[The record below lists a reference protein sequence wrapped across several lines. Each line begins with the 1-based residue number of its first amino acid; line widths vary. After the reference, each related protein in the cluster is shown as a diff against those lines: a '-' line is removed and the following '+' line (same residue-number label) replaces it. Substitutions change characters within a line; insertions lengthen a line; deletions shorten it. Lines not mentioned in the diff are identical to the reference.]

1 MPTSESPREPMTEY
15 QYVCCHF
22 DIMVSIKSPIAL
34 FFRRYHQ
41 FNYNPQYSAKD
52 EMNRMCEFFKWKKGG
67 NKDLK
72 VRTLLRQA
80 EVDQAGWLE
89 PKKNDKND
97 SVLDVLQR
105 AECQILDTSPVPP
118 ASINSSITI
127 HIPNGEVWCE
137 YNRMS
142 NFFHWKKGNKKEKN
156 ARNLFKRALV
166 DEFGAIY
173 GEKDDRLDDLQ
184 LLCRK
189 LEVDPLPQTITDCK
203 EAIQAHYVNIVD
215 FVDCERT
222 GKPIPKFAGL
232 KQLQRHTINEGKIF
246 PKEEAKAS
254 LLLRFLLK
262 SIFQ

>member
-1 MPTSESPREPMTEY
+1 
-15 QYVCCHF
+15 
-22 DIMVSIKSPIAL
+22 
-34 FFRRYHQ
+34 
-41 FNYNPQYSAKD
+41 
-52 EMNRMCEFFKWKKGG
+52 MNRMCEFFKWKKGG

-89 PKKNDKND
+89 PKKNDKNEN
-97 SVLDVLQR
+97 VLDVLQR
-105 AECQILDTSPVPP
+105 AECQKLNTSPVPSSP
-118 ASINSSITI
+118 AVRISGPIDLFFSKYQQFNYDPHS
-127 HIPNGEVWCE
+127 EVWRE
-137 YNRMS
+137 YNRML